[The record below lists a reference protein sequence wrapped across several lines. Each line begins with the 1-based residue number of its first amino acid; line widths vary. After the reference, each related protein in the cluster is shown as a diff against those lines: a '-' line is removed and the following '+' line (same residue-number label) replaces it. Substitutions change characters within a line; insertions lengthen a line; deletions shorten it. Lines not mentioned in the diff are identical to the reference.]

1 MKELAEIERTYIK
14 DIIEFFCR
22 KSFEVFGKNFKN
34 QINSHDTVSWIEN
47 KIRKRL
53 LEPGMIYD
61 YSIVIN
67 SKNDIVKVRDY
78 RIGQVLGTPCVKPKN
93 NIEVSV
99 KYGNRDFEI
108 FEYEIPEKYIS

>member
-1 MKELAEIERTYIK
+1 MKELAEIERGYIK

-34 QINSHDTVSWIEN
+34 QINSHDTISWIEN

-53 LEPGMIYD
+53 LEPGMIND
-61 YSIVIN
+61 YRIVIN
-67 SKNDIVKVRDY
+67 FNDIAKNRDY
-78 RIGQVLGTPCVKPKN
+78 RIDQVLGNDSVKPKN

-99 KYGNRDFEI
+99 RYGNRDFET
-108 FEYEIPEKYIS
+108 FEYEIT